1 MEKKLIDLI
10 KETDFFKKLEER
22 EFINIIGN
30 CKYKIM
36 TYSKDEY
43 IAFRGDEIDGLYI
56 NLEGNLVAEM
66 LKEDGSVKKIE
77 ELKNGKIIASAF
89 IFGDINR
96 FPVDLVAKSNIKLL
110 FIEKCELINILQNNL
125 NLLVN
130 FLDEI
135 SNKAQFLSKNLW
147 ESLSNK
153 TINRKLAEFIIEREE
168 NGIFI
173 LEGSVKEL
181 SEYFNVSRP
190 SLSRVI
196 KFFIENNYIE
206 KLEKGRYRVI
216 SLDKLRDIQ

>member
-1 MEKKLIDLI
+1 MEKKLITLI

-22 EFINIIGN
+22 EFINIIEN

-43 IAFRGDEIDGLYI
+43 IAFRGDKIGGLYI
-56 NLEGNLVAEM
+56 NLEGSLVAEM
-66 LKEDGSVKKIE
+66 LKEDGNIKKIE

-153 TINRKLAEFIIEREE
+153 TINRKLAEFILEREE

-216 SLDKLRDIQ
+216 SIDKLRGIQ

>member
-1 MEKKLIDLI
+1 M
-10 KETDFFKKLEER
+10 
-22 EFINIIGN
+22 
-30 CKYKIM
+30 
-36 TYSKDEY
+36 
-43 IAFRGDEIDGLYI
+43 
-56 NLEGNLVAEM
+56 
-66 LKEDGSVKKIE
+66 
-77 ELKNGKIIASAF
+77 
-89 IFGDINR
+89 
-96 FPVDLVAKSNIKLL
+96 AKSNIKLL

-153 TINRKLAEFIIEREE
+153 TINRKLAEFILEREE

-216 SLDKLRDIQ
+216 SIDKLRGIQ